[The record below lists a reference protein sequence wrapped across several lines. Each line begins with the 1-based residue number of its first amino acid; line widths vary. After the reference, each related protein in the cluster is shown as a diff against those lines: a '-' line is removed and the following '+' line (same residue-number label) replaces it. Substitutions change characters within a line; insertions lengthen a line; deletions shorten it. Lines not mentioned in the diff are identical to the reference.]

1 MSNTNPAT
9 STEPEAVPPEADSI
23 SHHRPKQSRERDKLQ
38 LSCNPCRRHRDV
50 IVKTL
55 ARTVLLEDK
64 SAHIPIIGFHWH
76 FKASVCGCGPK
87 DPRPTGAARTT
98 GCVADGRLGE

>member
-1 MSNTNPAT
+1 M
-9 STEPEAVPPEADSI
+9 EPEAVLPEADSRL
-23 SHHRPKQSRERDKLQ
+23 HPRPKPSRQRDKLQ

-64 SAHIPIIGFHWH
+64 YAHILITRVSLAFQ
-76 FKASVCGCGPK
+76 SLSLRL
-87 DPRPTGAARTT
+87 RPQRSTT
-98 GCVADGRLGE
+98 DWYS